1 MKTRYYIGYDCGTM
15 GTKVAIY
22 TGEGK
27 LVSEA
32 YREHKI
38 LYPRPGWAE
47 MEPDQ
52 FYRVVVDGIKE
63 CISRGNIAP
72 EAVSGISCSGIIC
85 GIVPIDSN
93 WNPVGPYVPYLDGR
107 AQKEV
112 KDLKDASPLWI
123 EESGN
128 ADLGAYMP
136 PMILKWFLNN
146 VSEVRSGAKKV
157 VGAAHYVMGK
167 LGNLSAKDAFV
178 DWAHQSGWIV
188 GFDAR
193 KRDWSEKQMELLGLP
208 YEMLPRVVK
217 PWEIVGELSE
227 KEASLLGLKPGVPLV
242 AGGGDIMQSC
252 LGSGLTETGMSFDIA
267 GTASIVVFA
276 VKDIDATITEKKVL
290 LNAMNT
296 FDDQYLLWAFIPA
309 GGLSLRWYRDE
320 LYRKKGDDS
329 VYKELDKLAEKVPAG
344 SDFSF
349 FFPFLQGR
357 SSPVWPTASGTWLG
371 LRGSNQAG
379 HLWRSMM
386 ESIAFEYLYWTTIL
400 RKENIPVKQMIGTG
414 GGSKSPLWN
423 QMKADMMD
431 AEYMIPS
438 HSEGAVKG
446 NALLAA
452 YGVGDIKDMKKTI
465 REWVSF
471 SKVFKP
477 NPEITKFY
485 HEVASVREEILNGPL
500 LECFNRIQS
509 LHDNL
514 SVPANIR

>member
-1 MKTRYYIGYDCGTM
+1 MKTQYYVGYDCGTM

-22 TGEGK
+22 SGDGQ

-32 YREHKI
+32 YREHEI

-47 MEPDQ
+47 MVADQ
-52 FYRVVVDGIKE
+52 FYRVVIDGIQE
-63 CISRGNIAP
+63 CLKTGKVNGDAIG
-72 EAVSGISCSGIIC
+72 GISCSGIIC
-85 GIVPIDSN
+85 GIVPIDTH
-93 WNPVGPYVPYLDGR
+93 WKPVGPYIPYLDGR
-107 AQKEV
+107 AQREA
-112 KDLKDASPLWI
+112 KDLEKVEPLWV

-128 ADLGAYMP
+128 AEPGAYMP
-136 PMILKWFLNN
+136 PVILRWFLNN
-146 VSEVRSGAKKV
+146 MPVVRRDAKKV

-167 LGNLSAKDAFV
+167 LGGMTAKDAFV
-178 DWAHQSGWIV
+178 DWAHQSGWII

-193 KRDWSEKQMELLGLP
+193 KRNWSEKQIEIMDLP
-208 YEMLPRVVK
+208 YEILPRVVK
-217 PWEIVGELSE
+217 PWDVVGELCSQ
-227 KEASLLGLKPGVPLV
+227 EAAILGLKPGVPLI

-252 LGSGLTETGMSFDIA
+252 LGSGLTDIGMSFDVA
-267 GTASIVVFA
+267 GTASIVAFA
-276 VKDIDATITEKKVL
+276 VKDIDRAITKKKVL
-290 LNAMNT
+290 VNAMNT

-320 LYRKKGDDS
+320 VLKRKEDNNSYR
-329 VYKELDKLAEKVPAG
+329 ELDKLASTVPPG
-344 SDFSF
+344 SDFSL

-386 ESIAFEYLYWTTIL
+386 ESIAFEYLFWSNVL
-400 RKENIPVKQMIGTG
+400 RGENIPVNQMIGTG

-423 QMKADMMD
+423 QIKADIMNV
-431 AEYMIPS
+431 EYLIPS
-438 HSEGAVKG
+438 HAEGAVKG

-452 YGVGDIKDMKKTI
+452 YGVGNVKDMKSTI

-471 SKVFKP
+471 TKTYKP
-477 NPEITKFY
+477 NPELTEFY
-485 HEVASVREEILNGPL
+485 HKIAKIREEILNGPL
-500 LECFNRIQS
+500 LECFNRVQS

-514 SVPANIR
+514 VVPNSGT